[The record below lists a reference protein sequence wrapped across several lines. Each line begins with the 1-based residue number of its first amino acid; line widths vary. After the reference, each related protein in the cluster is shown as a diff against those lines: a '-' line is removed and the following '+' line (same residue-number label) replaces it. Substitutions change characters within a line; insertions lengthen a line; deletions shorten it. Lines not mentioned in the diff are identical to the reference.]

1 MDLMDDVDALYFLP
15 LTEFTAARDA
25 LAKALKKSGQ
35 ADEAQR
41 VKALSKP
48 SISAWAVNQLYWKHR
63 EAFDRLMTTGQQ
75 FRESQA
81 SQLTGKLVEK
91 TFGDE
96 RRLALS
102 NLSRLAANLLQ
113 EAGHNATPDIVR
125 RITSTLE
132 AMSASAS
139 PPGAAHYGRLA
150 ADLDP
155 PGFEALAALIPDADV
170 RQPPRKQAAASA
182 AGAVCGR
189 EKTQQ
194 SRIADAKASL
204 RDAERTLKEARAE
217 AGAMD
222 SSLKKANQEVKKAE
236 KQKRHLEAEF
246 RKASEAL
253 DEAERRAR
261 AAAER
266 AEEAARAVEHATRGV
281 EKVSET
287 LQSLLR

>member
-1 MDLMDDVDALYFLP
+1 MGVMDVDALYSLP

-41 VKALSKP
+41 VKALAKP

-63 EAFDRLMTTGQQ
+63 EAFDRLMATGQE

-81 SQLTGKLVEK
+81 SQLAGKVVEK
-91 TFGDE
+91 TSGDE
-96 RRLALS
+96 RRRALS
-102 NLSRLAANLLQ
+102 DLLRLAANLTQ
-113 EAGHNATPDIVR
+113 EAGHNVTPDIIR

-132 AMSASAS
+132 AMSAFAS
-139 PPGAAHYGRLA
+139 LPGGPHCGRLA

-155 PGFEALAALIPDADV
+155 PGFEVLAALIPDADV
-170 RQPPRKQAAASA
+170 RQPPRKQVAASA
-182 AGAVCGR
+182 AGAVRGS
-189 EKTQQ
+189 EKTKQ
-194 SRIADAKASL
+194 SKIAEAKASL
-204 RDAERTLKEARAE
+204 RDAERTLKETRAE

-222 SSLKKANQEVKKAE
+222 SSLKKANQEVKEAE
-236 KQKRHLEAEF
+236 KQKRYLEAQF
-246 RKASEAL
+246 RMASDAL

-266 AEEAARAVEHATRGV
+266 AEEAARAVEDATRGV
-281 EKVSET
+281 EKASEA